1 MAHVSVVGGGVAG
14 LAAAG
19 HAAQS
24 GHSVSLYESGS
35 YADDQ
40 PRRGAWGEVVSDTT
54 RLPTVDAATGVVRE
68 FEQIAVTVRDGSGLE
83 QVAAMHGPALAV
95 IDRGRVECAWRRAL
109 PAAVDVYTDHHVSST
124 EFRRLCRESAL
135 VVDASGPMPVSTAV
149 TALTVPP
156 SPAVKTLS
164 TQSTGAFEPYFPV
177 PAAVVGPQVKAF
189 ITTKSPQRATYGI
202 GFECGRGPADG
213 YAAFVGLCEAAGLPV
228 PDRDTVHIGL
238 EPTLSSRPP
247 ENCVTV
253 IDEAR
258 VHLAGDAAGLVSG
271 MNQFGICRA
280 IDSAVAAVASWDQS
294 VSYTD
299 WLRRATRRRRLQ
311 TRLLKPLERRVGS
324 RRFAAMLGRLPIGIR
339 LSWL

>member
-1 MAHVSVVGGGVAG
+1 MARVSVVGGGVAG

-24 GHSVSLYESGS
+24 GHAVDLYESGS
-35 YADDQ
+35 YADGQ
-40 PRRGAWGEVVSDTT
+40 SRRGAWGEVVLDTA
-54 RLPTVDAATGVVRE
+54 RLPTLDTAAVVRE
-68 FEQIAVTVRDGSGLE
+68 FEQIAVTVRDGPGLE

-95 IDRGRVECAWRRAL
+95 IDRARLECAWRRAL
-109 PAAVDVYTDHHVSST
+109 PAAVTVHTDHRVSPA

-135 VVDASGPMPVSTAV
+135 VVDASGPTPVSAAV
-149 TALTVPP
+149 TGLTVPP
-156 SPAVKTLS
+156 SPAIKTLS

-177 PAAVVGPQVKAF
+177 PAAVVGPRLKAF

-202 GFECGRGPADG
+202 GFERGRGPADE
-213 YAAFVGLCEAAGLPV
+213 YAALTRLCEAAGLPV
-228 PDRDTVHIGL
+228 PDRDTVHVGL
-238 EPTLSSRPP
+238 EPTLGSRPP
-247 ENCVTV
+247 ADCMAATGG
-253 IDEAR
+253 AR

-294 VSYTD
+294 VSYAD
-299 WLRRATRRRRLQ
+299 WLRRATWRRRLQ
-311 TRLLKPLERRVGS
+311 TRLLKPLERRVGP
-324 RRFAAMLGRLPIGIR
+324 RQFAAMLGRLPVGVH